1 MWQTTGWDMSRCGG
15 RVWLLI
21 LWMIRPPGFTGI
33 SIKGLQQ
40 IDSSDRVLYT
50 LLCVSSIFFPML
62 NPPTSTYLLADP
74 PAWLH
79 STTSPPCLSSLLV
92 SMGYQL
98 CIKGNSVFCVFVL
111 FFCACVLCLL
121 FVSVCFV
128 FVLSVFFVCVFVC
141 VTIEATALW
150 IPSTGIINS
159 SGMNECRSLM

>member
-1 MWQTTGWDMSRCGG
+1 MSRCGG

-33 SIKGLQQ
+33 SLKGLQQ

-50 LLCVSSIFFPML
+50 RLCVSSIFSPML

-79 STTSPPCLSSLLV
+79 STTSPSVSIFTTGIDGLSV
-92 SMGYQL
+92 VYQRQL
-98 CIKGNSVFCVFVL
+98 CVLCFCVV
-111 FFCACVLCLL
+111 FFCVCVLCLL

-128 FVLSVFFVCVFVC
+128 FCVCSVCIFCVCVFVC